1 MIILNSNINNNNNN
15 DNNNSQLL
23 KNTLSTAFFCF
34 KNEGK
39 NNNYLYVQQL
49 SSEKKTEI
57 N

>member
-15 DNNNSQLL
+15 NNNNSQLL